1 MKNGLFPLYGQ
12 RGCSWSKKKGLR
24 GRSVVWR
31 CAALLPW
38 KPAPARKLAMKLRAG
53 AEATEE
59 LLFRRKDVTGG
70 PDERRVVTL
79 DA

>member
-1 MKNGLFPLYGQ
+1 M
-12 RGCSWSKKKGLR
+12 
-24 GRSVVWR
+24 WR

-38 KPAPARKLAMKLRAG
+38 KPAPARKPAMRLHAG